1 MTTFQKMIFG
11 VIIFVALI
19 GLIFNLDVVLFSIF
33 RSIITVAIIVGII
46 YLVYFFFFLT
56 PDQQDYKKRVW
67 KNKFKGRR

>member
-11 VIIFVALI
+11 VIIFCRTNRI
-19 GLIFNLDVVLFSIF
+19 NFQFRCSTFSIF

-56 PDQQDYKKRVW
+56 PDQRDYKKACLE
-67 KNKFKGRR
+67 K

>member
-56 PDQQDYKKRVW
+56 LDQRDYKKRVW

>member
-56 PDQQDYKKRVW
+56 QDQRDYKKRVW

>member
-1 MTTFQKMIFG
+1 
-11 VIIFVALI
+11 
-19 GLIFNLDVVLFSIF
+19 DVVLFSIF

-56 PDQQDYKKRVW
+56 PDQRDYKKRVW

>member
-56 PDQQDYKKRVW
+56 
-67 KNKFKGRR
+67 

>member
-56 PDQQDYKKRVW
+56 SDQRDYKKRVW

>member
-46 YLVYFFFFLT
+46 YLVYFFLT
-56 PDQQDYKKRVW
+56 PDQRDYKKRVW

>member
-19 GLIFNLDVVLFSIF
+19 GLIINLDVVLFSIF

-56 PDQQDYKKRVW
+56 PDQRDYKKRVW